1 MGQKK
6 PPTLTP
12 SQEAESAAR
21 GIPQGSAGKDKG
33 LVGLP
38 KGSKIKIGQQT
49 SATPK
54 DRPFSPE
61 PIVPVYSEV
70 TYVKGDAEKILAG
83 KDNREKAEL
92 LLRLGQIP
100 NLYASGQAPTPE
112 YVTRSLASGSIVPR
126 PEDISAFERV
136 LAVSDLRGD
145 STPEATVVNL
155 SSNPSLSAQYFG
167 KITTK
172 PKATS
177 SLAALEAEMN
187 AKFLDLFDAPAYKN
201 MVKSY
206 AKEINSLELSGGLSA
221 QQKEDIFLKYVE
233 KKAKQVYQLSET
245 GTTPGAI
252 EKGELGRYVRTI
264 RAQYADNGIPANEKE
279 IYNQALKSLRSPDAY
294 KNVLNDI
301 NMHASLVMPAFKDLY
316 AQGKTSKEALAPWM
330 SLRSKVLGV
339 PIEQIKVEDMYN
351 IGAGDKP
358 VPLDVYKKQLY
369 ASEEFK
375 QTDTYKQRSLG
386 DLRTLI
392 TGLGIL
398 K

>member
-1 MGQKK
+1 MERGRT
-6 PPTLTP
+6 TLTP
-12 SQEAESAAR
+12 SQEAENAAR
-21 GIPQGSAGKDKG
+21 DIPQGSAGKDKG

-38 KGSKIKIGQQT
+38 KGTKIKIGQQT

-54 DRPFSPE
+54 DRPFSPKS
-61 PIVPVYSEV
+61 VAPVYSEV

-92 LLRLGQIP
+92 LLQLGQIP
-100 NLYASGQAPTPE
+100 NLYTSGQAPTPE
-112 YVTRSLASGSIVPR
+112 YITRSLADGFITPR
-126 PEDISAFERV
+126 PEDVAAFERV

-145 STPEATVVNL
+145 STPEVTVRNL
-155 SSNPSLSAQYFG
+155 ASNQSLSAQYFG

-177 SLAALEAEMN
+177 SIAALEAEMN
-187 AKFLDLFDAPAYKN
+187 AKFLDLFDTPADKN

-206 AKEINSLELSGGLSA
+206 AKEINSLELAGGLSA
-221 QQKEDIFLKYVE
+221 QQKEDIFLKYVQ
-233 KKAKQVYQLSET
+233 KKAKQVYELSET
-245 GTTPGAI
+245 GMAPGAL

-316 AQGKTSKEALAPWM
+316 AQGKTSREALAPWM
-330 SLRSKVLGV
+330 SVRSKILGI
-339 PIEQIKVEDMYN
+339 PLEQIKVEDMYS

-358 VPLDVYKKQLY
+358 VPLDQYKKQLY

-392 TGLGIL
+392 SGLGIL